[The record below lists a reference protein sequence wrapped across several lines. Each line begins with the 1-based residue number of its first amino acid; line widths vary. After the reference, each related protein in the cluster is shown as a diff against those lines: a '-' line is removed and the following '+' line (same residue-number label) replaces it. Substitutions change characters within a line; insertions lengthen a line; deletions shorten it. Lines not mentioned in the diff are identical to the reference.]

1 MCDLDA
7 YKHTHICVC
16 MYVCIYYMYMY
27 KQKLYHVLK
36 VLEYMYKT
44 RKFL

>member
-7 YKHTHICVC
+7 YKHTHICVY

-27 KQKLYHVLK
+27 KQKLYYVLK

-44 RKFL
+44 RNFL